1 MADSV
6 PSPYAE
12 GSAHSQGSVR
22 ARGAASPDG
31 GASTI
36 GPGVSN
42 GAAVSNGSMGAAEA
56 PTWVARSTTRKRR
69 RWPRRAG
76 AYELIRFVS
85 AGGMGVV
92 FEARHRFG
100 GERVALKFMDPDA
113 HYPQKEARFSRE
125 IIALRTLHHENTARF
140 VDFGRTLDGLRF
152 FAMEY
157 VTGGTL
163 ADLVARSGPLPAPR
177 ALSLIRQLCGAM
189 AEAHAAGIA
198 HRDLKP
204 SNVMVTTR
212 VRRADWVK
220 LIDFGL
226 AKLPGV
232 SPPGEST
239 LPGSFLGTP
248 GYAPPEVWSRGG
260 VVEATGDVYAIG
272 LVAHHLL
279 TGCAPPDAVEALV
292 DHSRRIVADLER
304 YAPARLVPALARCLS
319 TDPNDRFSDAGALAR
334 ALPMA

>member
-1 MADSV
+1 MPGSV
-6 PSPYAE
+6 PSPLVVPAPLV
-12 GSAHSQGSVR
+12 ARR
-22 ARGAASPDG
+22 ARED
-31 GASTI
+31 
-36 GPGVSN
+36 
-42 GAAVSNGSMGAAEA
+42 EA
-56 PTWVARSTTRKRR
+56 PTLVARSGTNRQR

-76 AYELIRFVS
+76 AYELTRFIS
-85 AGGMGVV
+85 AGGMGMV

-125 IIALRTLHHENTARF
+125 IIALRSLHHENTARL
-140 VDFGRTLDGLRF
+140 VDFGRTLEGLRF

-157 VTGGTL
+157 VAGMTL
-163 ADLVARSGPLPAPR
+163 GDLVAQNGPLPARR
-177 ALSLIRQLCGAM
+177 ALALLRQLCGAM

-226 AKLPGV
+226 AKLPGIT
-232 SPPGEST
+232 PPGEST
-239 LPGSFLGTP
+239 VPGIFLGTP
-248 GYAPPEVWSRGG
+248 GYAPPEVWSHTG

-272 LVAHHLL
+272 LIAHHLF

-292 DHSRRIVADLER
+292 HRSQRLIADLER
-304 YAPARLVPALARCLS
+304 YVPSRLVSVITRCLS
-319 TDPNDRFSDAGALAR
+319 TDPQARFADAGELAR
-334 ALPMA
+334 ALPTA